1 MAKLN
6 EVQKRVLAAY
16 KRQVPRG
23 YPKSPLHVSENV
35 SWGDFCL
42 MTPEG
47 TVVTRTFTKTPQ
59 PWIILAW
66 WRLLKNRRVSFSF
79 ESLDLVQEQIE
90 ERREI
95 LKAAQSRLSS
105 QRRGVTRSRALR
117 ESIRNIISLFYH
129 AAEVFEPAA
138 SDTRIETDAYW
149 VLTVIQYMGRFCGFS
164 ATIDPET
171 LKITVQVIQK
181 PPVYFRAV
189 G

>member
-95 LKAAQSRLSS
+95 LKAA
-105 QRRGVTRSRALR
+105 
-117 ESIRNIISLFYH
+117 
-129 AAEVFEPAA
+129 AE
-138 SDTRIETDAYW
+138 
-149 VLTVIQYMGRFCGFS
+149 
-164 ATIDPET
+164 
-171 LKITVQVIQK
+171 
-181 PPVYFRAV
+181 
-189 G
+189 